1 MTILISKRTIS
12 NPLQFLSLWN
22 ETHSY
27 ITLKQH
33 SNINEFG
40 DKTRITR
47 IASLWGNYLFK
58 KTILFISSFHFR
70 SKYQRLP
77 KYWQKQKDR
86 YLLYSL
92 HFFFQKGFVKKWEWR
107 WKSDI
112 RMNLCHF
119 SHESIGVCASKPAS
133 PIRGCN
139 RAVRAPSKRT
149 ICPIPVEFH
158 LFVHPSI
165 RLGAIIWDA
174 GENNDVNKFIQNSWT
189 LDIEYQY
196 QAESS
201 KEQKTWYFS
210 SGGAFWRKQ

>member
-12 NPLQFLSLWN
+12 NPLRFLSLWN

-40 DKTRITR
+40 NKIR

-58 KTILFISSFHFR
+58 KKRLFISMFSFQIKI
-70 SKYQRLP
+70 STPAKVLTKTKGQI
-77 KYWQKQKDR
+77 
-86 YLLYSL
+86 STI
-92 HFFFQKGFVKKWEWR
+92 FFAFFSERICKKWERR

-158 LFVHPSI
+158 LFVHSSI
-165 RLGAIIWDA
+165 RMGAIIWDA
-174 GENNDVNKFIQNSWT
+174 GEI
-189 LDIEYQY
+189 IM
-196 QAESS
+196 
-201 KEQKTWYFS
+201 
-210 SGGAFWRKQ
+210 

>member
-92 HFFFQKGFVKKWEWR
+92 HFFFRKDLWKNENEDESRISGWIFAIFLMNPSGFALP
-107 WKSDI
+107 
-112 RMNLCHF
+112 NLLL
-119 SHESIGVCASKPAS
+119 
-133 PIRGCN
+133 
-139 RAVRAPSKRT
+139 PSEAAT
-149 ICPIPVEFH
+149 VQS
-158 LFVHPSI
+158 VHRP
-165 RLGAIIWDA
+165 
-174 GENNDVNKFIQNSWT
+174 
-189 LDIEYQY
+189 
-196 QAESS
+196 
-201 KEQKTWYFS
+201 KEQFAQFLSNSTFLFTLRSDWVQSYGMQGK
-210 SGGAFWRKQ
+210 